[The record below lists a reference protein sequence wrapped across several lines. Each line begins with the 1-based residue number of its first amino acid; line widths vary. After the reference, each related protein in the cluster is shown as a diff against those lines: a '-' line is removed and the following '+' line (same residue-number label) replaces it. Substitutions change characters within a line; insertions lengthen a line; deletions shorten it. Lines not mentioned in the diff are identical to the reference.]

1 MQTLNQLKIGDII
14 YDLAAKF
21 DAEDNNIKDTYS
33 TKEYV
38 TQKISE
44 LVNSAPET
52 LDTLNELATALN
64 NDPNFAT
71 TIVTQLGTKVD
82 KIEGKQLSTE
92 DFTTALKT
100 LLESL
105 PEEINSKYI
114 KPSDGIPKTDLSQE
128 VQESLNKADS
138 AVQDISSKLDSS
150 VYTEDKK
157 TFALKTEIPT
167 TLPASDVSAWAKE
180 ETKPIYTAAEIGL
193 DSVDNTADID
203 KPISTAT
210 QTALNTKVDKIDGKQ
225 LSTND
230 YSNEEKET
238 VAQLKTNVESLTKSV
253 SDIQG
258 VEDLLSYGISF
269 DSTIADPQCTRIGN
283 PLLHKSL
290 PIQSQY
296 KGCVVKDGVL
306 QYYLDPNDWSKK
318 AGTGVNAD
326 SGVNVDNLQE
336 NSVLDGT
343 DGEVCVETPKFY
355 LKCTT
360 VGNVTTIRESL
371 QQIDADYK
379 EIPSMFVDAY
389 RGTVNNSKLR
399 SVVNTSAEFRGG
411 NNNANYDSYLESDPF
426 KCLLGKPRT
435 NTTRA
440 NFRTYARN
448 IGKELLSYD
457 QYKAIFYW
465 NYIIEYAN
473 FNSQADY
480 NANLTSDGYHQGGLG
495 AGLTTWDWN
504 SWSTYNGNN
513 PITPCGYGN
522 DIGNFTGIKTITVG
536 DKSFQ
541 MPRWRGFD
549 NPFGD
554 IWTNIDGCVLKI
566 PNMYII
572 LNKEDYTDSLDN
584 IKYSRMYYTLP
595 TTNGSIK
602 SLQLGEYADM
612 VPKTIGG
619 SATTYMCDYYW
630 QNSNLNTLL
639 VGGGVV
645 SGSGAGL
652 AGFNGC
658 SSVGNTRAHVG
669 ARGVFVKD

>member
-1 MQTLNQLKIGDII
+1 M

-52 LDTLNELATALN
+52 LDTLNELAAALN
-64 NDPNFAT
+64 NDSNFAN
-71 TIVTQLGTKVD
+71 TIITQLGTKVD

-92 DFTTALKT
+92 DFTVALKT

-105 PEEINSKYI
+105 PEEVNGKYV
-114 KPSDGIPKTDLSQE
+114 KPSEGIPKTDLSLE

-138 AVQDISSKLDSS
+138 AIQDISSKVDNSTYS
-150 VYTEDKK
+150 EDKK
-157 TFALKTEIPT
+157 TFALKSEIPT

-180 ETKPIYTAAEIGL
+180 SVKPTYTATEIGL
-193 DSVDNTADID
+193 DQVNNTSDMN

-230 YSNEEKET
+230 YSNEEKEI

-296 KGCVVKDGVL
+296 RGCVVKNGVL

-318 AGTGVNAD
+318 ARAGVNAD

-389 RGTVNNSKLR
+389 RGTVNSSKLR

-473 FNSQADY
+473 FNSQANY

-495 AGLTTWDWN
+495 TGLTAWDWN
-504 SWSTYNGNN
+504 SWNTYNGSN

-522 DIGNFTGIKTITVG
+522 DIGNFTGIKTITIS

-554 IWTNIDGCVLKI
+554 IYTNVDGCVLKI

-572 LNKEDYTDSLDN
+572 LNREDYTDSLDN
-584 IKYSRMYYTLP
+584 IKYSRMYSTLP
-595 TTNGSIK
+595 TTNGNIK

-619 SATTYMCDYYW
+619 NDTTYMCDYYW

-639 VGGGVV
+639 VGGYVYD
-645 SGSGAGL
+645 GSNAGL
-652 AGFNGC
+652 TDFDGRY
-658 SSVGNTRAHVG
+658 SVGYANAFVG